1 MSEGEGAEL
10 PMNFREAIDAVERER
25 KTLVVYGG
33 DSNTDLAE
41 QFETKNVTVKYKR
54 LRSVGP
60 NEFLVIRDEDGFQG
74 AIGLTALREF
84 LTPPVLVPWHDDFD
98 PSSFRDLRTLLDE
111 TLFTSFDRRQMLAT
125 SREIEDRA
133 WRIAVGSLH
142 VGFQAF
148 SAFQDQMDLYRRLAL
163 ETNLD
168 IHIYGRADWQPPRIP
183 NTTFCA
189 RTAGEI
195 GQVWFLVYD
204 GGGDDDQKCALV
216 AEERD
221 DGEFFGFWT
230 YNPTTVDELLDHLVE
245 TYG

>member
-1 MSEGEGAEL
+1 
-10 PMNFREAIDAVERER
+10 MNFREAIDAVERKR
-25 KTLVVYGG
+25 KLLVVYSE
-33 DSNTDLAE
+33 DTNTDLAE
-41 QFETKNVTVKYKR
+41 QFETKNVTVQYKR

-74 AIGLTALREF
+74 AIGLPALREF
-84 LTPPVLVPWHDDFD
+84 LTPPIIVPWSDEFD

-111 TLFTSFDRRQMLAT
+111 TLFTSFDKRQMLAT

-133 WRIAVGSLH
+133 WRVETGSLH

-148 SAFQDQMDLYRRLAL
+148 SAFQEQMAVYRRLAA
-163 ETNLD
+163 ETELD

-189 RTAGEI
+189 RTNDEI
-195 GQVWFLVYD
+195 GRVWFLVYD
-204 GGGDDDQKCALV
+204 GGDDDQQKCALV

-221 DGEFFGFWT
+221 EDEFFGFWT
-230 YNPTTVDELLDHLVE
+230 YDSTMVDELCSHLVD

>member
-1 MSEGEGAEL
+1 
-10 PMNFREAIDAVERER
+10 MNFREAIDAVERER
-25 KTLVVYGG
+25 KTLVVY
-33 DSNTDLAE
+33 STEPNTELVD
-41 QFETKNVTVKYKR
+41 QFETKNVTVEYKQ

-60 NEFLVIRDEDGFQG
+60 NEFLVIRSEDGFQG

-84 LTPPVLVPWHDDFD
+84 LTPPVLVPWSDDFD

-111 TLFTSFDRRQMLAT
+111 TVFTSFDKRQMLAT

-133 WRIAVGSLH
+133 WRVETGSLH
-142 VGFQAF
+142 VGFQSF
-148 SAFQDQMDLYRRLAL
+148 SAFQDQMDVYRRLAAD
-163 ETNLD
+163 TNLD
-168 IHIYGRADWQPPRIP
+168 IYIYGRVDWQPPRIP

-204 GGGDDDQKCALV
+204 GDGDDQQKCALV

-221 DGEFFGFWT
+221 EGEFFGFWT
-230 YNPTTVDELLDHLVE
+230 YKSATVDELLDHLVE